1 MAGASDTAN
10 PRHLLWVNATKT
22 TVDTEAI
29 AAAAVRFN
37 IEVHFS
43 EVRDATNLISTQR
56 WLAVGVELSADRY
69 QEGIA
74 RIRQFHEQFPH
85 LNLIAAST
93 DSSLETMRGALTA
106 GAADFLTLPVVP
118 SEIHKA
124 FLRLSQA
131 RAGGGADAGEIITVF
146 GARGGLGATTL
157 AVNLAVR
164 TAGMTSESV
173 AIVDLDLQ
181 RGDVAAFLNLTPTQS
196 LAAIA
201 QTYSEVDE
209 MFLEGILTRHVSGV
223 SVLPAPQDIEEAD
236 TLGREQVT
244 QALSLLRRTYRY
256 IYVDTPRT
264 LTDATIVAFE
274 QANDILLLTD
284 LSIPGLRAGQRSI
297 DLLGRLDIN
306 TDRVHVLLTEL
317 GKSGISVDD
326 AATALG
332 KRPMMTIPRDLTAA
346 CEAMNAGTPLN
357 GRDSALGNTIAEL
370 VLRLTGKQEKAG
382 GKPLLRRLFGFGRG
396 ASR

>member
-29 AAAAVRFN
+29 AAAAVPFN

-74 RIRQFHEQFPH
+74 RIRQFHAQFPH

-223 SVLPAPQDIEEAD
+223 SLLPAPQDIEEAD